1 MIMSSKTQLR
11 LWVSKDSEQ
20 NAINYRPQYLLI
32 FISETSL
39 DTLVEDLKK
48 RNPDHPFKILKHSML
63 CKTDG
68 KFDIEKFDMLKKGKS
83 KIPYEKLDYKY
94 LFTIRK
100 EPPPKM
106 DYYSLL
112 KDTHIDDST
121 YNDIRRFWSLYSCQS
136 IAEYSS
142 YYVSLDTVLL
152 AEVRMLIL
160 STHAFHKYSNELIG
174 VVWIQRLN
182 HVLELS
188 RPR

>member
-39 DTLVEDLKK
+39 DALVEDLKK

-68 KFDIEKFDMLKKGKS
+68 KFDFEKFDMLKKGKS

-142 YYVSLDTVLL
+142 YYV
-152 AEVRMLIL
+152 
-160 STHAFHKYSNELIG
+160 
-174 VVWIQRLN
+174 
-182 HVLELS
+182 
-188 RPR
+188 

>member
-1 MIMSSKTQLR
+1 
-11 LWVSKDSEQ
+11 
-20 NAINYRPQYLLI
+20 
-32 FISETSL
+32 
-39 DTLVEDLKK
+39 
-48 RNPDHPFKILKHSML
+48 ML

-160 STHAFHKYSNELIG
+160 STNAFHKYSSELIG
-174 VVWIQRLN
+174 VVWIQRLD